1 VPWLADAATVNHF
14 EQLTRQ
20 EGEVVR
26 ALLSGSTNREMADRL
41 FVSVKTIETHLTRVY
56 RKLGCR
62 SRNQVIAGYY
72 AGTLPALQLQ
82 AGAPSGGSDPAA

>member
-1 VPWLADAATVNHF
+1 MSRLADASTVNHL
-14 EQLTRQ
+14 EPLTRQ
-20 EGEVVR
+20 EGEVVL

-62 SRNQVIAGYY
+62 SRSQVIAAYY
-72 AGTLPALQLQ
+72 SGTLPELQLL
-82 AGAPSGGSDPAA
+82 AGVASGGSDRVS